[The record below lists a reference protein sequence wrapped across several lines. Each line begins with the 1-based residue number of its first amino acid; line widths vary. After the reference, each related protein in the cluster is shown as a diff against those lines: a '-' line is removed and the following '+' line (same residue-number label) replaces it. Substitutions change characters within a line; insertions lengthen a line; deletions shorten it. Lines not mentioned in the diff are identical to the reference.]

1 MSSRFNFLNMKNLY
15 FNYIIL
21 SLIFTG
27 FFYSCTM
34 EGYDEEV
41 LYINA
46 KVENASR
53 YNNIV
58 EVRIIMYNSNIDK
71 DVELARGEWKDGGFT
86 ISLPK
91 TVDKNYLHALINN
104 NKEYM
109 TISDPPS
116 TLSISD
122 QNTKV
127 WHAILWGVD
136 KYGNMITRFY
146 PLEIDEDGNGQDAF
160 FTYVDSDL
168 TISGFTER
176 ENATFAFT
184 EYDNARYRGVD
195 LMLASWDKITTTY
208 SVNWKKGW
216 NVWSFSRFSNMSEKT
231 ATEKW
236 ASTSGNILKWY
247 ADEDLWIGNRN
258 P

>member
-1 MSSRFNFLNMKNLY
+1 MNMSSRFTFLNMKNLNL
-15 FNYIIL
+15 NYIIL

-91 TVDKNYLHALINN
+91 TVDSNYLYSLIDN
-104 NKEYM
+104 EGAST
-109 TISDPPS
+109 TIIDTPS
-116 TLSISD
+116 TLNINNRKIKIW
-122 QNTKV
+122 NTQFR
-127 WHAILWGVD
+127 GVD
-136 KYGNMITRFY
+136 KNGNLVTHFY
-146 PLEIDEDGNGQDAF
+146 PFEIEADGNIKGF
-160 FTYVDSDL
+160 FYTYADSDV
-168 TISGFTER
+168 TISGYTER
-176 ENATFAFT
+176 EGAIIT
-184 EYDNARYRGVD
+184 EYDVELFRDIIIMRVW
-195 LMLASWDKITTTY
+195 WDKITTSY
-208 SVNWKKGW
+208 SVKWKKGW
-216 NVWSFSRFSNMSEKT
+216 NIWGLSRFYNIPERIV
-231 ATEKW
+231 TEKW
-236 ASTSGNILKWY
+236 SSTPTNKLNWY
-247 ADEDLWIGNRN
+247 GGEDLRKLNL
-258 P
+258 